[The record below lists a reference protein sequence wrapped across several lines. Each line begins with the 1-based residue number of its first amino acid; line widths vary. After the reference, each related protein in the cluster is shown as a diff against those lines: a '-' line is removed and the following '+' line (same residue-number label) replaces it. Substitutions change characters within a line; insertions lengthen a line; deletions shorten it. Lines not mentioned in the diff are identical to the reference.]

1 MSIPSAE
8 YRLLGFST
16 LSLKTKN
23 LLFAGGPNK
32 KT

>member
-8 YRLLGFST
+8 YRSLGFST
-16 LSLKTKN
+16 LSLKTQN
-23 LLFAGGPNK
+23 LLLPGGPNK